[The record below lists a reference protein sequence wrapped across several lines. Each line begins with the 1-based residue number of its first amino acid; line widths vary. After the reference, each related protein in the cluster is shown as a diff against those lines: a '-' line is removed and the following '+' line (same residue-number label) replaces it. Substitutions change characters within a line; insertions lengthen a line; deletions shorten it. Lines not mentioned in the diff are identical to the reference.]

1 MYKITVKTSGKY
13 HNVVLGARYCLSK
26 KEAISFAKLLLETD
40 ADFTIEKF
48 VRLTGLMFAWSSS
61 ELSDKMI
68 SKIYGI

>member
-1 MYKITVKTSGKY
+1 MYKITIKTSGKY

-26 KEAISFAKLLLETD
+26 KEAISFAKLLLEMD